1 MRNIMKNEEMKEV
14 ETKSEESIGYEIV
27 YSEGMDRIYIIEQR
41 SVFGENFLVL
51 LNLEGRTDEKI
62 FTTPKEAKKFARE
75 VISEI
80 KAREMF

>member
-1 MRNIMKNEEMKEV
+1 MSIMKNEEMEEA
-14 ETKSEESIGYEIV
+14 ETKSEESISYEIV

-41 SVFGENFLVL
+41 SVFGENYVVL

-80 KAREMF
+80 KMREVV